1 MKRSVL
7 RQREADAWGVR
18 HHPVDSGHNEGE
30 MKSADHLDHRGV
42 TQRVA
47 VASALR
53 HAMIMKRRG
62 VLKIFQILAAT
73 LLLTQCPPPT
83 PVAAA
88 VEFAPGVGADA
99 DQLVIKELVAAFN
112 EAEAAVKKADL
123 DALMKFYA
131 TTYNYHGLRRS
142 DVRRVW
148 EEVFLHYRDI
158 SSSHVFTELK
168 LVQAEGARKAYVTC
182 TGGLQGT
189 EIQTGKPI
197 TIDSWVREV
206 HYLVK
211 EEGAWRFLGN
221 AGGASPS
228 APPAS
233 APHHPLF

>member
-1 MKRSVL
+1 
-7 RQREADAWGVR
+7 
-18 HHPVDSGHNEGE
+18 
-30 MKSADHLDHRGV
+30 
-42 TQRVA
+42 
-47 VASALR
+47 
-53 HAMIMKRRG
+53 MKRRG
-62 VLKIFQILAAT
+62 VLKIILILAGT
-73 LLLTQCPPPT
+73 LILPQYQPPI

-99 DQLVIKELVAAFN
+99 DQPVIKELVAAFN

-131 TTYNYHGLRRS
+131 MAYNYHGLKRS

-148 EEVFLHYRDI
+148 EEVFTHYRDI

-168 LVQAEGARKAYVTC
+168 LIQADGVRKAHVTC
-182 TGGLQGT
+182 TGWLYGT
-189 EIQTGKPI
+189 DKQTGKPI

-221 AGGASPS
+221 AGGTSPS
-228 APPAS
+228 TAPAS